1 MRQKG
6 FIREAIKSDI
16 LIINNFLKQQI
27 VIHRHLDWRQP
38 TEWLGKQP
46 FLLYLSP
53 NNSIEAILICIPE
66 PKNIFWI
73 RLFAY
78 SNPLHKVSYWES
90 LFTVGL
96 KIITSQSPE
105 NTTIA
110 SLAYQK
116 WMKDLLESEGWIEKQ
131 RVIQLKWN
139 SRRKSRSLLK
149 KSTSSF
155 IRKMV
160 NNDISEVAKI
170 DRACFNPLWQHSREA
185 IEHAHSQSVYS
196 TVFEK
201 DHSICGFQIS
211 THDNGKAHLAR
222 LAVLPIYQKQHIG
235 EQLVLDMLH
244 HITKRGIKDIS
255 VNTQQDNHSS
265 IGLYNKLN
273 FKKTGDSFPIYI
285 YN

>member
-139 SRRKSRSLLK
+139 SRRKSRSLFK

-155 IRKMV
+155 ILLL
-160 NNDISEVAKI
+160 ILLKI
-170 DRACFNPLWQHSREA
+170 
-185 IEHAHSQSVYS
+185 
-196 TVFEK
+196 
-201 DHSICGFQIS
+201 
-211 THDNGKAHLAR
+211 
-222 LAVLPIYQKQHIG
+222 
-235 EQLVLDMLH
+235 
-244 HITKRGIKDIS
+244 
-255 VNTQQDNHSS
+255 
-265 IGLYNKLN
+265 
-273 FKKTGDSFPIYI
+273 
-285 YN
+285 